1 MLRLLVLLALLGGY
15 YYIAQHD
22 SSLAL
27 VIGACAV
34 VGAALAYKL
43 GQRLKRGIV
52 LGIVLGLL
60 AGGGYIYAGH
70 HQTLTQA
77 NIAKSEAVW
86 SALLLVV
93 ILAIGVSYIFGVRQ
107 LRLLFAWVSPQKDDA
122 DESNPG
128 GDRKRR

>member
-1 MLRLLVLLALLGGY
+1 MLRLVVLLALLGGY

-22 SSLAL
+22 SGLAL
-27 VIGACAV
+27 VIGGCAV

-52 LGIVLGLL
+52 LGLL
-60 AGGGYIYAGH
+60 VAGGYIYARH
-70 HQTLTQA
+70 HLTLTQA
-77 NIAKSEAVW
+77 NVQDATAAWFE
-86 SALLLVV
+86 LLLVV
-93 ILAIGVSYIFGVRQ
+93 IAAIGVSYIFGVRQ
-107 LRLLFAWVSPQKDDA
+107 LRLLFAWVAPQKDDA